1 MPGSNDYSMAP
12 ELRADYT
19 ATEAQP
25 TLIAKPKATSATLP
39 QIYVT
44 QAYNPETFDQA
55 AFDAAYLKRKHG
67 TDASKRDIRRFNNKF
82 KTSEEYTK
90 ALAEAKTKAKADFD
104 AAERKKWSDSYK
116 AYSEALAAQH
126 KAKVGAST

>member
-55 AFDAAYLKRKHG
+55 AFDAAYLKDKHG
-67 TDASKRDIRRFNNKF
+67 TDASKRDIRRFNNEQPIDEDNTVVVKNKVRKMF
-82 KTSEEYTK
+82 R
-90 ALAEAKTKAKADFD
+90 AKN
-104 AAERKKWSDSYK
+104 KKD
-116 AYSEALAAQH
+116 
-126 KAKVGAST
+126 